1 MKKSTL
7 LFCLAYLCLATVAS
21 AKIWRVNN
29 NAGVNAD
36 FTTAQAAHDGAVAG
50 DTIMFEPSA
59 TSYGNLTA
67 TKKVILIGPG
77 YRVAENYPTYF
88 TGNNAIIGSVTF
100 NTGSQNSAVMGLGVN
115 SSSFTINTSNITITR
130 NSAISGGMAIT
141 IGNVS
146 NIIVS
151 QNFSVYISSVT
162 TCSNVLISNNYISV
176 NSGPFNY
183 GSGAQISFSNNIFNV
198 TALVFSGQTLNN
210 NILIG
215 GTLTLNVGT
224 TYSNNIDAMGSTTT
238 FGTANGN
245 IGNVTQAQV
254 FVGATGNS
262 FDGQWKLKTGSPA
275 LGAGVGGVDC
285 GMYGGSTPY
294 VLSGLPAIP
303 AITKLIT
310 TGTGSNTTPLQVT
323 ISVESKN

>member
-1 MKKSTL
+1 MKAKLIL
-7 LFCLAYLCLATVAS
+7 LLVLFAFAAH

-29 NAGVNAD
+29 NAGVSAD
-36 FTTAQAAHDGAVAG
+36 FTTAQAAHDGAAAG

-88 TGNNAIIGSVTF
+88 TGNNASIDNVTF
-100 NTGSQNSAVMGLGVN
+100 NTGSQNSTLMGLTLSL
-115 SSSFTINTSNITITR
+115 SSVISINTSNINIIR
-130 NSAISGGMAIT
+130 NAGSVAQPSSIN

-151 QNFSVYISSVT
+151 QNYGIFINSIN
-162 TCSNVLISNNYISV
+162 TCTNVLISNNYLIAT
-176 NSGPFNY
+176 SGPQNY
-183 GSGAQISFSNNIFNV
+183 ASGAQILFSNNIISTATSSFN
-198 TALVFSGQTLNN
+198 GQTLNN

-215 GTLTLNVGT
+215 GTLQLNVGT
-224 TYSNNIDAMGSTTT
+224 TYSNNIDAKGSSAT

-262 FDGQWKLKTGSPA
+262 FDGQWKLKTGSLA

-294 VLSGLPAIP
+294 VLSGLPPIP
-303 AITKLIT
+303 AVTKLIT